1 MWVLLRYEARV
12 AYTTM
17 HVYEIP
23 EISVQKKI
31 LLWNNTHKI
40 YKIEKFFSPNYCHIE
55 NSNSLSHVSLK
66 PV

>member
-23 EISVQKKI
+23 EISVQKKF

-40 YKIEKFFSPNYCHIE
+40 YKIEKFFPQIIAT
-55 NSNSLSHVSLK
+55 LK
-66 PV
+66 IATV